1 MSRRVLKLPST
12 SGLEL
17 HILPRKEW
25 ASLIFLPVW
34 IAFWAFAV
42 VLVMKWILHPGP
54 STSRGFLGFWLA
66 VWILGGA
73 SAVYQWLWIAFGKE
87 VVEVREGSLTI
98 KRNIL
103 GYGGTRSVP
112 LGSITNLRASGIFPS
127 TSRLENYLTQMKLR
141 GGTIGFECQ
150 GRTVRFGI
158 QLTEPEALEVV
169 QELKPWVNG

>member
-12 SGLEL
+12 TGLQL
-17 HILPRKEW
+17 HILARKEW
-25 ASLIFLPVW
+25 GGLILLPVW

-54 STSRGFLGFWLA
+54 STPRGFLGFWLA
-66 VWILGGA
+66 AWILGGA
-73 SAVYQWLWIAFGKE
+73 WAVYQWLWIAFGKE
-87 VVEVREGSLTI
+87 VVEVKEGSLTI

-127 TSRLENYLTQMKLR
+127 TSSLENYLTQMKLR
-141 GGTIGFECQ
+141 GGTIGFESQ
-150 GRTVRFGI
+150 GQTVRFGI
-158 QLTEPEALEVV
+158 QLTESEALEVV
-169 QELKPWVNG
+169 QELKPWVHG